1 MITSNAEAIERLK
14 QLLDNIDDKIETHV
28 RERDFF
34 IVSLTNE
41 TKPNARLQAKQHVL
55 TETQVIHTLSTLIHK
70 STPCP
75 CGMCDRPAASKMIR
89 TVH

>member
-14 QLLDNIDDKIETHV
+14 QLLDNIDDEIETHV

-34 IVSLTNE
+34 IVSLTIQ
-41 TKPNARLQAKQHVL
+41 TKPNVRLKAEQHVS
-55 TETQVIHTLSTLIHK
+55 TETKVIHILSTLIHK

-75 CGMCDRPAASKMIR
+75 CGMCNRSAANTRKA
-89 TVH
+89 VH